1 MTFGFKAGLIGL
13 SIVLAAPMAAQA
25 ADVAKGAA
33 LVKQRCSAC
42 HSLVADTGPRPAPTM
57 KGLAGRKAA
66 SVPNFKY
73 SPALQKSGITWT
85 PDKLDQF
92 LAAPSKAVPGT
103 FMVISVP
110 NPTERADIVAYLS
123 TLK

>member
-1 MTFGFKAGLIGL
+1 MTFGLKAGLIGL
-13 SIVLAAPMAAQA
+13 SLVLAAPMAAQA
-25 ADVAKGAA
+25 ADAAKGAT
-33 LVKQRCSAC
+33 LVKQRCSVC
-42 HSLVADTGPRPAPTM
+42 HSLVVDTGPRPGPSM

-85 PDKLDQF
+85 PAKLDQF

-103 FMVISVP
+103 FMAIAVP